1 MMRDLEA
8 ERLKKFFLKN
18 NYKLTC
24 DKNEAY
30 YRIIVTCSLNDE
42 KIDASMQAISN
53 SESFNGITFVTG
65 CLPSME
71 PNRFLVNEK
80 IILIPIKE
88 LHHIEKYFEDIVFR
102 YIDVEDTNFYREKNI
117 IGRNEG
123 DSLKNI
129 VSGFE
134 LNKRYFIKFVRRL
147 RAFLSKKINKKI
159 YTEKA
164 TIRISTGCLSNCSF
178 CGIKFGIGSLK
189 SKPLNKI
196 FQEYK
201 SLTDSGYRNIFLL
214 GDDTGAYG
222 IDVKSSFPELLCE
235 LYKINSKNR
244 IRWYFQDLSP
254 YWAKK
259 YMNEIL
265 FYVHRKCFYELLLSV
280 QSGSDRI
287 LKLMK
292 RNYSATDIMLI
303 LNNFK
308 NANSY
313 LRLLGNF
320 IVGFPS
326 ETEDDFKLTLKLCQD
341 FKFDFIYIMPYYENS
356 VCDSRNIY
364 PKVSKS
370 ELDERLRSFEILLKN
385 QKTDY
390 RITPL

>member
-1 MMRDLEA
+1 
-8 ERLKKFFLKN
+8 
-18 NYKLTC
+18 
-24 DKNEAY
+24 
-30 YRIIVTCSLNDE
+30 
-42 KIDASMQAISN
+42 MQAISN

>member
-1 MMRDLEA
+1 MRDLEA